1 MGSPQV
7 LPKDTGSQWVC
18 IYKGKE
24 WPVVLCGDEIPPK
37 LFLDTRKDRC
47 DADQFLTN
55 DASSAKTEELRRLA
69 FRQDALEFQSAE
81 YWQNFI
87 NNRGAIRKME
97 REETRTADRGRKRKR
112 EGESAESTDMSSPG
126 SWSSLEKQSCGSRDQ
141 ESKKRARLSAPL
153 AIPSNEREGTQ
164 VSSNTLGPTGVIGP
178 AKNQADDDPRS
189 PFFKEELGHKL
200 QKFREQH
207 ERSITGSPPKS
218 VADSVDMQRRRVLT
232 LSRPGGYTIFVGK
245 EKVSFESTQDA
256 VMQSQ
261 ILSGRIKYT
270 GALRTHVDIS
280 DITEVTPK
288 DFVLVSEY
296 LQHTD
301 FIPRLI
307 EIDDALPCLD
317 GISLPKQRI
326 AAAEKCAS
334 VFRTASYLQLAGL
347 EFLCVNKLKVLYPL
361 DPLCLLIVTRIFAR
375 SVVWGCEAETELID
389 WLIDH
394 ITEYYWLLSKKHG
407 GLLVEVLHSSDE
419 IRERVLQNVI
429 ADPKMGRRGLDEE

>member
-1 MGSPQV
+1 MESKPHRDYLV
-7 LPKDTGSQWVC
+7 DTQR
-18 IYKGKE
+18 Y
-24 WPVVLCGDEIPPK
+24 
-37 LFLDTRKDRC
+37 
-47 DADQFLTN
+47 DADQVLTN

-87 NNRGAIRKME
+87 NNRGAIRKIE

-112 EGESAESTDMSSPG
+112 EGETAESTDMSSPG

-141 ESKKRARLSAPL
+141 ETKKHARLSAPL

-164 VSSNTLGPTGVIGP
+164 VSSNTLGPTGLIGP
-178 AKNQADDDPRS
+178 AKNQAYEDPRS

-280 DITEVTPK
+280 DISEVTPK

-307 EIDDALPCLD
+307 EIDHALPYLD
-317 GISLPKQRI
+317 GIPLPKQRV

-361 DPLCLLIVTRIFAR
+361 EPLCLLIVTRIFAR